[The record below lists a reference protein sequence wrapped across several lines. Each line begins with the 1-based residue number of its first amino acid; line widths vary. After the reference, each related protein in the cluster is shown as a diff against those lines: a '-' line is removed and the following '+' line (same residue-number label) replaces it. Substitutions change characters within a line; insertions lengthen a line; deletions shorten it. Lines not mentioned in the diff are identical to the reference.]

1 MVFEKIEP
9 SHCHGMP
16 ELIPNAYS
24 PVGSLARGG
33 REGLVSSANQEE
45 AAEVETSSSSVMAF
59 GGPRSTRAMVLENQ
73 HSHGGWLL
81 LSPSIGSW
89 AWQCHI
95 PCHHPKCCAAVG
107 LQQCI
112 HEVVGQGSGMGCCS
126 LSLRGGVCTLLL
138 YRATLRPE
146 AFAVTVL
153 CLLWCTELL
162 WCWAVWIS
170 THIELHPTRGHGAG
184 SPGLGGGRPH
194 CTASTAPFLAVRT
207 VGLGLVFFRMCFFYF
222 FFLLTDYLLQV
233 IICCAP

>member
-1 MVFEKIEP
+1 
-9 SHCHGMP
+9 MP

-24 PVGSLARGG
+24 PVGSLAHGG

-184 SPGLGGGRPH
+184 SPGLGGGRPD

>member
-1 MVFEKIEP
+1 
-9 SHCHGMP
+9 MP

-24 PVGSLARGG
+24 PVGSLAHGG

-112 HEVVGQGSGMGCCS
+112 HEVVGQGVRHGLLQPFPSRRGLHSASLPCNATTRSVCCHCALPLAVHRAAVVLGSVDKHPYRAASHTWAWCWEPRVGWRGAGLHCQHCSFPGCAD
-126 LSLRGGVCTLLL
+126 RWFGVGFFSYVLLL
-138 YRATLRPE
+138 
-146 AFAVTVL
+146 
-153 CLLWCTELL
+153 
-162 WCWAVWIS
+162 
-170 THIELHPTRGHGAG
+170 
-184 SPGLGGGRPH
+184 
-194 CTASTAPFLAVRT
+194 
-207 VGLGLVFFRMCFFYF
+207 F
-222 FFLLTDYLLQV
+222 FFPSY
-233 IICCAP
+233 